1 MLAAGF
7 SDDEVRRL
15 LRIGDLTR
23 VRRGSYVVGP
33 LPEEPVRR
41 HRLAISAAVRALADE
56 AVLSHAS
63 AAVLHGLP
71 LWNVPLARVHVTR
84 ARPTGGRRGRLVHVH
99 TAPLHSD
106 EIVLV
111 DGVAVAS
118 VARTVVDIARTVPF
132 EQAVVVADA
141 ALASGLVDGLAL
153 AEALLRATGWRGA
166 PAARRAVAFA
176 EPGAASVGES
186 RSRVAIMRAGL
197 PRPVLQWEVRDGSG
211 HLVGRTDFG
220 WPALGAVGE
229 FDGEVK
235 YGRLLQPGQ
244 SPGEVVFAE
253 KVREDRIR
261 ATDLGMARWVWDELG
276 PAFAPVAARIR
287 AQFRGSHIPRG
298 AHTHRGQCV

>member
-15 LRIGDLTR
+15 LRIGDITR

-56 AVLSHAS
+56 AVVSHAS
-63 AAVLHGLP
+63 AAVVHGLP
-71 LWNVPLARVHVTR
+71 LWNTPLGRVHVTR
-84 ARPTGGRRGRLVHVH
+84 DRATGGRRGRIVHVH
-99 TAPLHSD
+99 TAPLHPD

-111 DGVAVAS
+111 DGVAVTS
-118 VARTVVDIARTVPF
+118 VARTVVDVARTAPF
-132 EQAVVVADA
+132 EQAVVVLDA
-141 ALASGLVDGLAL
+141 ALAKELVDGQQL
-153 AEALLRATGWRGA
+153 AEALLRVVGWSGA
-166 PAARRAVAFA
+166 PAARRAVGFA

-211 HLVGRTDFG
+211 LLVGRTDFG

-229 FDGEVK
+229 FDGEIK
-235 YGRLLQPGQ
+235 YGRLLRPGQ
-244 SPGEVVFAE
+244 PPGEVVFAE

-276 PAFAPVAARIR
+276 PAFTPVAARIR
-287 AQFRGSHIPRG
+287 AQFRGSHTPRG
-298 AHTHRGQCV
+298 ACTHHGQYV